1 MSPRFSRR
9 SVVHSTKGMVASTQP
24 LASAIGARVLDQ
36 GGNAAMAGIAVAAA
50 LNLLEPHQTGVGGD
64 MFALFYDAKTKKVE
78 GLNGSGRS
86 PKALTV
92 DYLRKHGVEGPRI
105 PLTSPHT
112 ITVPGAVGGWC
123 DIYERWGNK
132 KLTMAEIL
140 EPVAQL
146 AEEGAPISEV
156 SAKLWKDH
164 GPKLLKTDS
173 AGADLLVKDDSAETG
188 YRAPYTGEVFK
199 NPGLA
204 AVLRE
209 IGAKGRDGF
218 YKGWVADSILEILQK
233 RGSLMTRED
242 LENHTS
248 SFVEPIAIEIKDNI
262 KLWELPPN
270 GSGLVAIIAVG
281 VIKAL
286 DRQGKISLEGLK
298 LNSAEYLHVAVE
310 ALKFAFREA
319 DEYVSDPD
327 HHDVSLE
334 ELLSETKYDEL
345 ANRFD
350 TSKIHP
356 NYDDNVINPIH
367 KSDTVYFAI
376 TDRWGNACS
385 FIISIFDGFGSSTV
399 PAGTGFCLQ
408 NRGLNFN
415 LTEGTRNCLAG
426 GKRPYHT
433 IIPAMVTKGDDLWA
447 CYGVMGGFMQPQG
460 HVQVLLNM
468 INFGLDPQQA
478 LDAPRFCLSAGKG
491 IDFGKGT
498 HGPCSKHETVVNLE
512 ETIDPEV
519 VETLKNLGHTVNVV
533 SGEDAWALFGRGQVI
548 RQDENG
554 VYHAGSD
561 PRGDGQAVPILL

>member
-1 MSPRFSRR
+1 M
-9 SVVHSTKGMVASTQP
+9 
-24 LASAIGARVLDQ
+24 LDN

-86 PKALTV
+86 AKGLTV
-92 DYLRKHGVEGPRI
+92 EYLRKHGVTGPRI

-112 ITVPGAVGGWC
+112 ITVPGAVAGWC
-123 DIYERWGNK
+123 DIYEKWGNH
-132 KLTMAEIL
+132 KLSMAEIL

-146 AEEGAPISEV
+146 AENGAPISEV
-156 SAKLWKDH
+156 SAKLWADH
-164 GPKLLKTDS
+164 GQKLLHTES
-173 AGADLLVKDDSAETG
+173 AGADLMIKDGEG
-188 YRAPYTGEVFK
+188 YRAPRVGEIFK

-209 IGAKGRDGF
+209 IGKHGRDGF
-218 YKGWVADSILEILQK
+218 YKGWVAESILDILKK
-233 RGSLMTRED
+233 RGSLLTKED
-242 LENHTS
+242 LESHTS
-248 SFVEPIAIEIKDNI
+248 TFVEPIAIEVKDDI

-270 GSGLVAIIAVG
+270 GSGLVAIIAIG

-286 DRQGKISLEGLK
+286 DRQGSISLEGLK
-298 LNSAEYLHVAVE
+298 LNSAEYLHVAIE

-319 DEYVSDPD
+319 DEFVSDPD

-334 ELLSETKYDEL
+334 ELLCETKYDEL
-345 ANRFD
+345 AKKFD
-350 TSKIHP
+350 VSKIHP
-356 NYDDNVINPIH
+356 NYHEDVINPIH
-367 KSDTVYFAI
+367 KSDTVYFAV

-399 PAGTGFCLQ
+399 PEGTGFCLQ

-468 INFGLDPQQA
+468 VNFGLDPQKA
-478 LDAPRFCLSAGKG
+478 LDSPRFCLSAGKG
-491 IDFGKGT
+491 SDFGKGT

-512 ETIDPEV
+512 EGIDPEV
-519 VETLKNLGHTVNVV
+519 AETLRKFGHTVNVV
-533 SGEDAWALFGRGQVI
+533 TGEDAWSVFGRGQVI
-548 RQDENG
+548 RQDEEG

-561 PRGDGQAVPILL
+561 PRGDGQAVPIIL